1 MENKAL
7 EILKMAILMERRGK
21 EFYNTVANNT
31 KDDNVRNIFTL
42 MAKEEQLHID
52 QLSQHY
58 KTFQKTGKF
67 EILHVEQNVGED
79 AIATMI
85 LNPLIRKSI
94 SAASF
99 EASAIGAAID
109 MENKAI
115 EVYSERAKEAADEN
129 EKALYLW
136 LADFE
141 KGHHKLLNDLNK
153 ELMEE
158 IWYDNHFW
166 PY

>member
-7 EILKMAILMERRGK
+7 DILKMAILMERRGK
-21 EFYNTVANNT
+21 EFYSTVANQT
-31 KDDNVRNIFTL
+31 KDENVKNIFSL
-42 MAKEEQLHID
+42 MAKEEQLHIE

-58 KTFQKTGKF
+58 KTYQNLGKF
-67 EILHVEQNVGED
+67 EALTLDQTEGED

-85 LNPLIRKSI
+85 LNPTIRKSI

-115 EVYSERAKEAADEN
+115 EVYSQRAKESTDEN

-136 LADFE
+136 LTDFE
-141 KGHHKLLNDLNK
+141 RGHHKLLNDLNK

-158 IWYDNHFW
+158 VWNDNHFW

>member
-7 EILKMAILMERRGK
+7 DILKMAILMERRGK
-21 EFYNTVANNT
+21 EFYSTVANQT
-31 KDDNVRNIFTL
+31 KDENVKNIFSL
-42 MAKEEQLHID
+42 MAKEEQLHVE

-58 KTFQKTGKF
+58 KTYQNLGKF
-67 EILHVEQNVGED
+67 EPLSIDQTEGED

-85 LNPLIRKSI
+85 LNPQIRKSI

-115 EVYSERAKEAADEN
+115 EVYSQRAKESTDEN

-136 LADFE
+136 LTDFE
-141 KGHHKLLNDLNK
+141 RGHHKLLNDLNK

-158 IWYDNHFW
+158 VWNDNHFW

>member
-1 MENKAL
+1 MENNAL
-7 EILKMAILMERRGK
+7 DILKMAILMERRGK
-21 EFYNTVANNT
+21 EFYTTVANQA
-31 KDDNVRNIFTL
+31 KDENVKNIFFL
-42 MAKEEQLHID
+42 MSKEEQLHIE
-52 QLSQHY
+52 QLSEHF
-58 KTFQKTGKF
+58 KSFMKNGKF
-67 EILHVEQNVGED
+67 EKLEINHVEED
-79 AIATMI
+79 DTIAKLI
-85 LNPLIRKSI
+85 LDPSIKKSI

-115 EVYSERAKEAADEN
+115 EVYSKRAKESTDEN

-136 LADFE
+136 LTDFE
-141 KGHHKLLNDLNK
+141 RGHHKLLNDLNK

-158 IWYDNHFW
+158 VWNDNHFW

>member
-67 EILHVEQNVGED
+67 ELHHTEQPEGED
-79 AIATMI
+79 TIASMI
-85 LNPLIRKSI
+85 LNPEIRKSI

-115 EVYSERAKEAADEN
+115 EVYSQRAKEASDEN

>member
-7 EILKMAILMERRGK
+7 DILKMAILMERRGK
-21 EFYNTVANNT
+21 EFYNTVANQT
-31 KDDNVRNIFTL
+31 KDENVKNIFLL
-42 MAKEEQLHID
+42 MAKEEQLHIE
-52 QLSQHY
+52 QLSEHFRA
-58 KTFQKTGKF
+58 FQKNGKF
-67 EILHVEQNVGED
+67 EKMAPIPAEEED
-79 AIATMI
+79 TIATMI
-85 LNPLIRKSI
+85 LNPAIKKSI

-115 EVYSERAKEAADEN
+115 EVYSMRAKEATDEN
-129 EKALYLW
+129 EKALYIW
-136 LADFE
+136 LTDFE
-141 KGHHKLLNDLNK
+141 RGHHKLLNDLNT

-158 IWYDNHFW
+158 VWNDNHFW